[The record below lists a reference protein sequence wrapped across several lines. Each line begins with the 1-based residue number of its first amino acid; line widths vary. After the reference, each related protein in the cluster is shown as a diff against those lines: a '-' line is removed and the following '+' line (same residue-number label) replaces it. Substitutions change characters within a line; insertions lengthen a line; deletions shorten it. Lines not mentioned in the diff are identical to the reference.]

1 MKNDSSGLATPNQHS
16 TINQRYYAASTVPD
30 GISFGGLHHGGK
42 SEQLHTGG
50 LLGTSVTPLI
60 ELSQV
65 AEHRLAVSS
74 REQLHVYDLETRI
87 RTHVLPGS
95 GRVISSLAFHPQRP
109 ETVASGAIDGTVCLW
124 DLAKPA
130 LPILQLR
137 YVKTACT
144 CISLSPLQDVIATV
158 HGGSISV
165 WSLQRPYKRVR
176 AIHTGLGPITRLSW
190 HPSISG
196 RLLSVSAQ
204 AVCVWEVADALP
216 LRRPTRSID
225 DDSDDEECFFGELD
239 GFEMLTSP
247 IARLEVEGLTGS
259 ADWFGEHGMHVS
271 LPSRSEVRIYSS
283 GPDWEMLHEVWRAM
297 LKFEALAVVIHSVD
311 SFTTLTAVASDESQS
326 YRIPTTIL
334 DELGGHTQRPSM
346 SGSTPSAYDFAS
358 RIADSPRPKVLPA
371 ERDWPT
377 NNTLRAS
384 NKVPS
389 ITPVSIASMRAERG
403 TFAKTS
409 VQLQQRRR
417 GSSGLSKVTAI
428 AATSEVP
435 SLPATPVSKAMTSSL
450 ELPQT
455 RDDDEDSLIPFLSP
469 FIPAR
474 KPSPNTA
481 PRIEESTDLP
491 SLQSTSFDSLV
502 STEQDSE
509 SDDETLAGGMRNSSR
524 LLPGGI
530 NVPLPRTCG
539 ALFAPNG
546 QLLTFH
552 TPRPRPATPSAVA
565 PQHNP
570 ANFQRRARTMAGLF
584 PKFGEILSFSDNPES
599 DDDESDGSSLD
610 GMLIS
615 SAIQPLSFERL
626 NVQSTEALPPQS
638 RLDFYHADKTIVSV
652 HDLEDSVP
660 TYRAVAQE
668 YRIFCAEEE
677 NGSDLC
683 RHNANV
689 ADSAGPKATARIW
702 RLVALLL
709 EDKVPLRQI
718 ERDDTST
725 NILFVARQAIGMSHS
740 EVGIDKSGIE
750 SLDYGKLRWAD
761 SPLGRTCLLMDCF
774 DWAESKADI
783 QLLALLSAVLVEAES
798 RNSPSFAQALAMPYR
813 SPTYSRDYVAYVP
826 LGCDARTDNQA
837 IPISR
842 HESQSGSLMYGS
854 PIKLQHSSQIVSRTP
869 SLPSTPHMDSTSST
883 PPLSLPSFSR
893 QNTKLSGSGSGSGG
907 TASPDHHRSS
917 FSAAAR
923 HYAQSITDK
932 FGSYGT
938 SPPLKKNSFSP
949 GPNELSTSLS
959 SGGSWSKSVS
969 FASNASTTRDS
980 QLSQSYGNADLD
992 GYDSDRT
999 VEDTSLPHTP
1009 KLGPVAVLLQ
1019 LPNSEM
1025 FTDDITGSAKL
1036 PLLSSDLAS
1045 KAVLWRSYYAEQLRC
1060 WGLLMQAAELEK
1072 VSGIVAGG
1080 DRPGVHLFRAPK
1092 QRKPE
1097 CSICFA
1103 VAEKLLQVCPAC
1115 LHTTHLRCLSDY
1127 AASMEDG
1134 EDFECPTGCGC
1145 QCTVLPYE
1153 HTELQLP
1160 TEEAVKDAMK
1170 EIAPKRVWRSPSFTD
1185 PRRWRARVEGESW

>member
-1 MKNDSSGLATPNQHS
+1 MKIDSFGVASPNQHS
-16 TINQRYYAASTVPD
+16 TINQRFCATSTVPG

-50 LLGTSVTPLI
+50 LPGTSVTPLI

-95 GRVISSLAFHPQRP
+95 GRVIDSLAFHPQRP

-165 WSLQRPYKRVR
+165 WSVHRPYKPVR
-176 AIHTGLGPITRLSW
+176 TIHTGEGSITRLSW

-225 DDSDDEECFFGELD
+225 DDSDEEGFFGGLD
-239 GFEMLTSP
+239 GFQMLTSP
-247 IARLEVEGLTGS
+247 IARLEVEGLIAS
-259 ADWFGEHGMHVS
+259 AEWFGEHGMHVS
-271 LPSRSEVRIYSS
+271 LPLRSEVRIYSF

-297 LKFEALAVVIHSVD
+297 LKFEALAIVIHSID
-311 SFTTLTAVASDESQS
+311 GFTTLTAVASDESQS
-326 YRIPTTIL
+326 YRIPSTIL
-334 DELGGHTQRPSM
+334 DELGGHTQPSST
-346 SGSTPSAYDFAS
+346 SGSTPSTYDFAS
-358 RIADSPRPKVLPA
+358 RIANSPRPKVLPA
-371 ERDWPT
+371 VRDWPT

-384 NKVPS
+384 NKAPS
-389 ITPVSIASMRAERG
+389 ITPVSIATMRTERG
-403 TFAKTS
+403 SFPKTS

-450 ELPQT
+450 ELPKT
-455 RDDDEDSLIPFLSP
+455 RDDDEESLIPFLSP

-481 PRIEESTDLP
+481 PQIEESTDLP

-509 SDDETLAGGMRNSSR
+509 SDDETLAGGLRNSSR
-524 LLPGGI
+524 VLPSGV

-552 TPRPRPATPSAVA
+552 SPRPRPESPRAVA
-565 PQHNP
+565 PQHDLADP
-570 ANFQRRARTMAGLF
+570 QKRARTIAGLF
-584 PKFGEILSFSDNPES
+584 PKFGEILSFPDSSES

-610 GMLIS
+610 EMLITS
-615 SAIQPLSFERL
+615 GIQPLSFERM

-638 RLDFYHADKTIVSV
+638 RPNFYPVDKVIVSV
-652 HDLEDSVP
+652 HDLEESVP

-668 YRIFCAEEE
+668 YRIFCEEKE

-689 ADSAGPKATARIW
+689 ADSAGLQATARIW

-709 EDKVPLRQI
+709 EDKIPLSRI

-725 NILFVARQAIGMSHS
+725 NVLFSARQAISMSHG
-740 EVGIDKSGIE
+740 EVGIDKSPID
-750 SLDYGKLRWAD
+750 SLEYGKIRWAD
-761 SPLGRTCLLMDCF
+761 SPLGRTCLLVECF

-783 QLLALLSAVLVEAES
+783 QLLALLSAVLFEAES
-798 RNSPSFAQALAMPYR
+798 RNSSSFAQAPAMPYR
-813 SPTYSRDYVAYVP
+813 SPTCSRDYVAYVP
-826 LGCDARTDNQA
+826 LGCDAKTNDQA

-842 HESQSGSLMYGS
+842 HESQSGSLMYDS
-854 PIKLQHSSQIVSRTP
+854 SIKLHHSSQMISRTP
-869 SLPSTPHMDSTSST
+869 SLPSTPHLDSTSST

-893 QNTKLSGSGSGSGG
+893 QSTKLSGSGSGSGG

-938 SPPLKKNSFSP
+938 SPPLKKNSISP
-949 GPNELSTSLS
+949 GPNELSTSLN

-969 FASNASTTRDS
+969 FASNASTARDS

-1009 KLGPVAVLLQ
+1009 KLGPVPVLLQ
-1019 LPNSEM
+1019 LPNSDI

-1045 KAVLWRSYYAEQLRC
+1045 RAVMWRSYYAEQLRC

-1072 VSGIVAGG
+1072 VSGTVAG
-1080 DRPGVHLFRAPK
+1080 DHVPGVHLFRVPK

-1097 CSICFA
+1097 CNICFA
-1103 VAEKLLQVCPAC
+1103 VAEKLVQVCPAC
-1115 LHTTHLRCLSDY
+1115 LHMAHLRCLSDY
-1127 AASMEDG
+1127 VASMEDG

-1145 QCTVLPYE
+1145 QCTGLPYE
-1153 HTELQLP
+1153 QTELQLR
-1160 TEEAVKDAMK
+1160 TEEAVEEAV
-1170 EIAPKRVWRSPSFTD
+1170 EETAPKRIWRRPSFTD

>member
-1 MKNDSSGLATPNQHS
+1 
-16 TINQRYYAASTVPD
+16 
-30 GISFGGLHHGGK
+30 
-42 SEQLHTGG
+42 
-50 LLGTSVTPLI
+50 
-60 ELSQV
+60 
-65 AEHRLAVSS
+65 
-74 REQLHVYDLETRI
+74 
-87 RTHVLPGS
+87 
-95 GRVISSLAFHPQRP
+95 
-109 ETVASGAIDGTVCLW
+109 
-124 DLAKPA
+124 
-130 LPILQLR
+130 
-137 YVKTACT
+137 
-144 CISLSPLQDVIATV
+144 
-158 HGGSISV
+158 
-165 WSLQRPYKRVR
+165 
-176 AIHTGLGPITRLSW
+176 
-190 HPSISG
+190 
-196 RLLSVSAQ
+196 
-204 AVCVWEVADALP
+204 
-216 LRRPTRSID
+216 
-225 DDSDDEECFFGELD
+225 
-239 GFEMLTSP
+239 MLTSP
-247 IARLEVEGLTGS
+247 IARLEVEGLIAS
-259 ADWFGEHGMHVS
+259 AEWIGEHGMHVS
-271 LPSRSEVRIYSS
+271 LPLRSEVRIYSF

-297 LKFEALAVVIHSVD
+297 LKFEALAVVIHSVEG
-311 SFTTLTAVASDESQS
+311 FTTLTAVASDESQS
-326 YRIPTTIL
+326 YRIPSTIL

-346 SGSTPSAYDFAS
+346 PGITPSTYDFAS
-358 RIADSPRPKVLPA
+358 RIANSPRPKVLPA
-371 ERDWPT
+371 VRDWPT

-384 NKVPS
+384 N
-389 ITPVSIASMRAERG
+389 ITPVSIATMRAERG
-403 TFAKTS
+403 SFPKTS

-417 GSSGLSKVTAI
+417 GSSCLSKVTAI

-450 ELPQT
+450 ELPKT
-455 RDDDEDSLIPFLSP
+455 RDDDEESLIPFLSP

-524 LLPGGI
+524 VLPSGV

-552 TPRPRPATPSAVA
+552 SPRPRPATPRAVA
-565 PQHNP
+565 PQHDLADP
-570 ANFQRRARTMAGLF
+570 QRRARTMAGLF
-584 PKFGEILSFSDNPES
+584 PKFGEILSFSDNAES
-599 DDDESDGSSLD
+599 DDDDDESDGSSLD
-610 GMLIS
+610 GMLITS
-615 SAIQPLSFERL
+615 GIRPLSFERL

-638 RLDFYHADKTIVSV
+638 RPDFYPADKVTVSV
-652 HDLEDSVP
+652 HDLEENVP

-668 YRIFCAEEE
+668 YRILCEDKE

-689 ADSAGPKATARIW
+689 ADSAGLQATARIW

-709 EDKVPLRQI
+709 EDKIPLSRI

-725 NILFVARQAIGMSHS
+725 NVLFSARQAISMSHG
-740 EVGIDKSGIE
+740 EVGIDKFPID
-750 SLDYGKLRWAD
+750 SLEYGKIRWAD
-761 SPLGRTCLLMDCF
+761 SPLGRTCLLVECF

-783 QLLALLSAVLVEAES
+783 QLSALLSAVLVEAES
-798 RNSPSFAQALAMPYR
+798 RNSPNFVQEPAMPYR
-813 SPTYSRDYVAYVP
+813 SATYSRDYVAYVP
-826 LGCDARTDNQA
+826 LGRDAKANDQA
-837 IPISR
+837 IPFSR
-842 HESQSGSLMYGS
+842 QESQSGSLMYDS
-854 PIKLQHSSQIVSRTP
+854 SIKLQHPSQMVSRIP
-869 SLPSTPHMDSTSST
+869 SLPSTPYMDSTSST

-893 QNTKLSGSGSGSGG
+893 QSTKFSGSGSGSGG

-938 SPPLKKNSFSP
+938 SPPLKKNSISP

-1009 KLGPVAVLLQ
+1009 KLGPVPVLLQ

-1036 PLLSSDLAS
+1036 PLLSPDLAS
-1045 KAVLWRSYYAEQLRC
+1045 RAVMWRSYYAEQLRC

-1072 VSGIVAGG
+1072 VSVTVAGG
-1080 DRPGVHLFRAPK
+1080 DVPGVHLFRVPK

-1097 CSICFA
+1097 CIICFA
-1103 VAEKLLQVCPAC
+1103 VAERLVQVCPAC
-1115 LHTTHLRCLSDY
+1115 LHMTHLRCLSDY
-1127 AASMEDG
+1127 IASMEDG

-1145 QCTVLPYE
+1145 QCSGLPYE
-1153 HTELQLP
+1153 HSDFQVP
-1160 TEEAVKDAMK
+1160 TEEAVEEAI
-1170 EIAPKRVWRSPSFTD
+1170 EETAPKRVWRRPSFTD

>member
-1 MKNDSSGLATPNQHS
+1 MNIDSSGLATPNQHS
-16 TINQRYYAASTVPD
+16 TINQRFYAASTVPD
-30 GISFGGLHHGGK
+30 GISFGGLHHGER

-74 REQLHVYDLETRI
+74 REQIHVYDLETRI

-109 ETVASGAIDGTVCLW
+109 GTVASGAIDGT
-124 DLAKPA
+124 
-130 LPILQLR
+130 
-137 YVKTACT
+137 
-144 CISLSPLQDVIATV
+144 
-158 HGGSISV
+158 
-165 WSLQRPYKRVR
+165 
-176 AIHTGLGPITRLSW
+176 
-190 HPSISG
+190 
-196 RLLSVSAQ
+196 

-225 DDSDDEECFFGELD
+225 DDSNDEEGFFGELD
-239 GFEMLTSP
+239 GFKTLTSP
-247 IARLEVEGLTGS
+247 IARLEVEGLIGS
-259 ADWFGEHGMHVS
+259 AEWFGEHGMHVS
-271 LPSRSEVRIYSS
+271 LPSRSEVRIYSF

-311 SFTTLTAVASDESQS
+311 GFTTLTAVASDESQS

-346 SGSTPSAYDFAS
+346 SGSTPGTYDFAT
-358 RIADSPRPKVLPA
+358 RIANSPRPKVLPA
-371 ERDWPT
+371 VRDWPT

-384 NKVPS
+384 T
-389 ITPVSIASMRAERG
+389 TPVSIASMRAERG
-403 TFAKTS
+403 SFPKTS

-450 ELPQT
+450 ELPKT

-524 LLPGGI
+524 VLPGGI

-552 TPRPRPATPSAVA
+552 SPRPRPATARAVA

-570 ANFQRRARTMAGLF
+570 ADSQRRARTMAGLF
-584 PKFGEILSFSDNPES
+584 PKFGEILAFPDNSES
-599 DDDESDGSSLD
+599 DDDESDGSSFD
-610 GMLIS
+610 GMLLTS
-615 SAIQPLSFERL
+615 ETQLLSFERL

-638 RLDFYHADKTIVSV
+638 RPAFYDADKFIVSV
-652 HDLEDSVP
+652 HDLQDSVP
-660 TYRAVAQE
+660 TYRVVAQE
-668 YRIFCAEEE
+668 YRIFCEEE
-677 NGSDLC
+677 ESGSDLC

-689 ADSAGPKATARIW
+689 ADSAGLKATARIW

-709 EDKVPLRQI
+709 EDKIPLRRI
-718 ERDDTST
+718 ERDDSST
-725 NILFVARQAIGMSHS
+725 DISFVARQAIGLSHG
-740 EVGIDKSGIE
+740 EVGIAKSEIE
-750 SLDYGKLRWAD
+750 PSEYGKVRWAD
-761 SPLGRTCLLMDCF
+761 SPLGRTCLLMECF

-798 RNSPSFAQALAMPYR
+798 RNSPSFAQAPAMPYR

-826 LGCDARTDNQA
+826 LGRDARTNNQA
-837 IPISR
+837 IAISR
-842 HESQSGSLMYGS
+842 HESQSGSLMYDS
-854 PIKLQHSSQIVSRTP
+854 PTKLQHSSQMVSRTP

-893 QNTKLSGSGSGSGG
+893 QSTKLSGSGSGSGG

-938 SPPLKKNSFSP
+938 SPPLKKNSISP

-1009 KLGPVAVLLQ
+1009 KLGPVPVMLQ

-1025 FTDDITGSAKL
+1025 FTDEITGSAKL

-1045 KAVLWRSYYAEQLRC
+1045 RAVLWRSYYAEQLRC

-1072 VSGIVAGG
+1072 VSGIVASG

-1103 VAEKLLQVCPAC
+1103 VTEKLLQMCPAC

-1127 AASMEDG
+1127 VASMEDG

-1145 QCTVLPYE
+1145 QCTGLPYE
-1153 HTELQLP
+1153 HTELHIP
-1160 TEEAVKDAMK
+1160 TEEVVEEAR
-1170 EIAPKRVWRSPSFTD
+1170 EETAPKRVWRKPSFTD
-1185 PRRWRARVEGESW
+1185 PRRWRARLEGESW